1 MRALLLAGAVRAA
14 VRARARPGARR
25 PIRARSCPR
34 SRRRRPPPDARFEA
48 LARRYTGEF
57 AQRDPLFADGIG
69 IHAFDDAL
77 PDYSAPAL
85 AERRRWQESWKAQIA
100 AVDATLLSPGANAD
114 RTGLLDAIELELYED
129 GTIDPWSTNPG
140 LYVDA
145 LGNAVYALT
154 SRHYAPAD
162 ERYRHVAARLLL
174 VPAFVDA
181 AIANLKRPAQVVTQ
195 FAVDDNAGN
204 VDMYRDL
211 PTTDGDASPETRA
224 LIAARVPAAV
234 AALQRFQKFLAG
246 PLLARSDGNPRVGA
260 AVYDRELVLSAGTD
274 ASRADLLR
282 RARAAMSAARAEM
295 LRLALPLDAQY
306 FPNGSR
312 DGTGDAL
319 IDGVV
324 GRVLN
329 RLAGDHPQRDQV
341 FATAKADLAS
351 VEGFLTAHPVVVL
364 PVPDTL
370 SVVPTPAFMAGFSGA
385 SADPAGTFTPLAE
398 SYYYIDE
405 IPKSWSQERVDSY
418 LRENNDYEM
427 KMLTMHEA
435 VPGHYVQFRYNNQLP
450 SIVRRVF
457 GNGSF
462 VEGWAVWGE
471 GMMLEAGYGDNDP
484 RLRLFQLKW
493 RLREYSDLIIDAEYH
508 AGTLTEDQCIDL
520 LQREAFQEHSEALT
534 KWHRL
539 SLSHDQLST
548 YFVGLDA
555 IQRARAASLKRY
567 DLAGFNRRLLE
578 IGDVEPR
585 FIQSLL

>member
-1 MRALLLAGAVRAA
+1 MRALLLAALCALLFAPALAQAPAGDPSAVVPAIPTPAA
-14 VRARARPGARR
+14 AA
-25 PIRARSCPR
+25 
-34 SRRRRPPPDARFEA
+34 DARFEA

-154 SRHYAPAD
+154 SRRYAPAD
-162 ERYRHVAARLLL
+162 ERYRHVAARLPL

-211 PTTDGDASPETRA
+211 STTDGDASPETRA
-224 LIAARVPAAV
+224 LIAARAPAAV

-341 FATAKADLAS
+341 FATARADLAS

-405 IPKSWSQERVDSY
+405 IPKSWSRERVDSY

-435 VPGHYVQFRYNNQLP
+435 VPGHYVEFRYNNQLP

-471 GMMLEAGYGDNDP
+471 GMMLER
-484 RLRLFQLKW
+484 RLRRQRPAPAPLPTQVAPARVFRPDHRRRVPRRDDDGGPVHRPAAARGVPRALGGADEVAPALALA
-493 RLREYSDLIIDAEYH
+493 RSTVDVLRRPRRDRARPR
-508 AGTLTEDQCIDL
+508 
-520 LQREAFQEHSEALT
+520 REPEAL
-534 KWHRL
+534 RP
-539 SLSHDQLST
+539 
-548 YFVGLDA
+548 
-555 IQRARAASLKRY
+555 
-567 DLAGFNRRLLE
+567 RRLQPPPARDRQRRTALH
-578 IGDVEPR
+578 
-585 FIQSLL
+585 QSLL